1 MSTSHS
7 SCPTYPP
14 GDSSDEEKGPTPLLS
29 SPHFTLS
36 WSNLSFK
43 VPKRERPILENIS
56 GSVNSG
62 ELLAGESLYSFP
74 SASSLRDLLLP
85 S

>member
-1 MSTSHS
+1 MSTDRTTY
-7 SCPTYPP
+7 PTYPP

-36 WSNLSFK
+36 WNDLSFK
-43 VPKRERPILENIS
+43 VPKRERPILQNIS

-62 ELLAGESLYSFP
+62 ELLAGE
-74 SASSLRDLLLP
+74 
-85 S
+85 